1 MSTFHV
7 APVHLVA
14 DWDLLRL
21 FQFER
26 GEVPVE
32 VQQQLIELL
41 TPLFAEERGELQYV
55 DDLRWQLQLPQK
67 ASIHTTP
74 IDWATGGNLHKVMP
88 QGEDALRWKQLL
100 NETQMML
107 HDADVKQQS
116 GQLVINGIWVWRDP
130 SLLNR
135 VQHWWSHRR

>member
-1 MSTFHV
+1 
-7 APVHLVA
+7 
-14 DWDLLRL
+14 
-21 FQFER
+21 
-26 GEVPVE
+26 
-32 VQQQLIELL
+32 
-41 TPLFAEERGELQYV
+41 
-55 DDLRWQLQLPQK
+55 
-67 ASIHTTP
+67 
-74 IDWATGGNLHKVMP
+74 MP